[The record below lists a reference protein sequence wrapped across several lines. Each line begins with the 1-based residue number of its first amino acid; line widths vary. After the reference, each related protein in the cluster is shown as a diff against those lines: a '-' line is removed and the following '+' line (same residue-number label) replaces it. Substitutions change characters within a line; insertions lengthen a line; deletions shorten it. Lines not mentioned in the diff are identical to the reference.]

1 MLLAL
6 FVFSLQDETA
16 DIKTFPL
23 IHFHL
28 VLDQSL
34 LSHVL
39 PAVLLLYHSYKG
51 TGKKLL
57 LFFFFFTPMWLLFAV
72 EEQGIFC

>member
-1 MLLAL
+1 MLS
-6 FVFSLQDETA
+6 FSPAMLIFLQNETA

-23 IHFHL
+23 IRFHFDS
-28 VLDQSL
+28 DQSL

-39 PAVLLLYHSYKG
+39 PAVLLVLLLYYSYKG

-57 LFFFFFTPMWLLFAV
+57 LFLPQCGYCLL
-72 EEQGIFC
+72 